1 VHWVA
6 LHLIKGLTGC
16 IGIIKAYTGQP
27 IECQSCA
34 LALTSIFVWHLT
46 GKLYGAMPR
55 IKRDNGGP
63 QATATLLFSQGGGG
77 GGGGGLGYTKKCIIE
92 TIGWFDIL
100 IDYCNIFTL
109 IL

>member
-1 VHWVA
+1 MVHCQVS
-6 LHLIKGLTGC
+6 KGIMEAHRPL
-16 IGIIKAYTGQP
+16 QL
-27 IECQSCA
+27 SCS
-34 LALTSIFVWHLT
+34 L
-46 GKLYGAMPR
+46 K
-55 IKRDNGGP
+55 
-63 QATATLLFSQGGGG
+63 GGG